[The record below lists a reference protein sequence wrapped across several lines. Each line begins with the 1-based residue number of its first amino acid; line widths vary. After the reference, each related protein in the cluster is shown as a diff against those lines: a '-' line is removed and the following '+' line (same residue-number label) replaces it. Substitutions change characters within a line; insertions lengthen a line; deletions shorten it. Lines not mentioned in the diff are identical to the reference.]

1 MKTIVTI
8 GREFGSGGREVGRRL
23 AEELQIAYYDHE
35 IVTEVTKR
43 TELAEAYIQSL
54 QEKRPFPMFSMTTG
68 RTFLT
73 LPNPVAEQQMEILQ
87 KESEIILEMALK
99 TDCVIVGHCADYV
112 LREHYPFRVFLYAD
126 REYKIERCR
135 QREKSRNMTDR
146 ELSQKIAQVDKQRS
160 KYYEFLISQKW
171 GKKANYDLC
180 INTTATNI
188 EKL

>member
-8 GREFGSGGREVGRRL
+8 GREFGSGSREVGRRL

-35 IVTEVTKR
+35 IVTELTKR

-99 TDCVIVGHCADYV
+99 SDCVIVGRCADYV
-112 LREHYPFRVFLYAD
+112 LREHYPFRVFLSSTKGGYFF
-126 REYKIERCR
+126 
-135 QREKSRNMTDR
+135 SH
-146 ELSQKIAQVDKQRS
+146 S
-160 KYYEFLISQKW
+160 
-171 GKKANYDLC
+171 
-180 INTTATNI
+180 
-188 EKL
+188 